1 MNIIILLLLI
11 IIILKQIRYIKKLII
26 PTRKCCIE
34 IITVLFGGS
43 ILIGIMYFYAQTF
56 IDYLMGI
63 LGVFMFVSIWIKQG
77 ISLEGFISMY
87 GYKEI
92 ILWKEIEK
100 VKIIKLKD
108 IKIELSGNFMEQSFN
123 FKKSDYSKI
132 INILNEKL
140 PEKSQLQEIIN

>member
-34 IITVLFGGS
+34 IITVLFGSS
-43 ILIGIMYFYAQTF
+43 IIIGIIYFYAKTF
-56 IDYLMGI
+56 TDYLMGI
-63 LGVFMFVSIWIKQG
+63 LGVFIFVSIWIKQG

-100 VKIIKLKD
+100 VKIIKSKN

-140 PEKSQLQEIIN
+140 SKKSQLQEIIN